1 MYKDKIEQEEK
12 ELKKDSQLELGK
24 NLVEEKDIVQ
34 ETSGGK
40 EDDLKKLIEKNI
52 KWSQIIYQQNKKIKN
67 RLTLMV
73 VGSYL
78 KIFLILAP
86 IIIAIFYLPPFINQ
100 IMKTYGGLLPS
111 QGGSPTGIM
120 DELNKLLLQNNVDIK
135 QIKTNQK

>member
-1 MYKDKIEQEEK
+1 MFKDKTKQEEK
-12 ELKKDSQLELGK
+12 ELKTKSPLEFEK
-24 NLVEEKDIVQ
+24 NLVEEKEIV
-34 ETSGGK
+34 SHGGDEK

-52 KWSQIIYQQNKKIKN
+52 KWSQIIYEQNKKIKN
-67 RLTLMV
+67 RLTLMI

-86 IIIAIFYLPPFINQ
+86 IIIALFYLPPFINQ

-111 QGGSPTGIM
+111 QGGTSSGIM